1 MAGMPGRSG
10 GARPGA
16 GRPRK
21 TMVLPAPATANQQA
35 APEITDGT
43 PAAYL
48 LSVVNDAGAETKH
61 RIDAAKALLPYLHAR
76 VGEQA
81 MSKAAQ
87 SDKAALEA
95 GKGTDWA
102 SLLQ

>member
-21 TMVLPAPATANQQA
+21 TMVLNVPEAAASE
-35 APEITDGT
+35 APEIKPGT
-43 PAAYL
+43 PAAFL
-48 LSVVNDAGAETKH
+48 LSVVHDVGADAKL
-61 RIDAAKALLPYLHAR
+61 RIDAAKALLPYMHAKMA
-76 VGEQA
+76 EQT
-81 MSKAAQ
+81 MSKAQQ

-95 GKGTDWA
+95 GRGTGWQ
-102 SLLQ
+102 SLLN